1 MKKKTFLV
9 TLLLFIVFLNSSML
23 IVSLVTLREQI
34 SAEKEKVLAE
44 HYVISSGI
52 LGDMQAV
59 KNRGGDVKASMG
71 EMMRNYSRYS
81 QNRDNKF
88 AVSCGEEWIWQS
100 GERTP
105 GENPGSFFA
114 EINQSERMV
123 FIRRE
128 PAWQLCVY
136 GRFPAPFQEYGLW
149 YCSGLSDTLE
159 SWRDMK
165 NMLFTVNTVVTFLLA
180 LFLVKFLDILF
191 RPLREISAASRV
203 IAEGD
208 YHARLHVKG
217 KDEIAVM
224 ADHFNL
230 MAGQVESHINL
241 LQETA
246 DRKQQFIDNF
256 AHELRTPLTAIYGY
270 AEYLQKAP
278 VTEKE
283 RFECTQFILS
293 ECKRLQNMA
302 YQLLDLAALREIE
315 TENCPVEEL
324 FRRVCGIMQV
334 KAEKKGIALSFV
346 CGTEQV
352 VGNMELL
359 ITLLGNLID
368 NALKASPEG
377 SCISLR
383 AREERGGEKEEE
395 DRLIKE
401 KNGVKAEGSG
411 LIEKKSGMKAEGSRL
426 IEERSGAKTEKDRLI
441 LEVADQGIGMTKEQ
455 IAHIKE
461 AFYRVDKS
469 RSRAAGGAGLGLSIC
484 ERIVQLHR
492 GSLMFISEPGKGTT
506 AQIMLPL

>member
-9 TLLLFIVFLNSSML
+9 TLLLFIIFLNSSML
-23 IVSLVTLREQI
+23 IVSLITLREQI
-34 SAEKEKVLAE
+34 KAEKEKVLAE
-44 HYVISSGI
+44 HYVISSGL

-59 KNRGGDVKASMG
+59 KNRGGDVEASMG
-71 EMMRNYSRYS
+71 EMMRNYSRYA
-81 QNRDNKF
+81 QNRDNEF
-88 AVSCGEEWIWQS
+88 AISCREEWIWES
-100 GERTP
+100 GVQTE
-105 GENPGSFFA
+105 EPGSFFA
-114 EINQSERMV
+114 EINQSERVV

-128 PAWQLCVY
+128 PVWQLCVY

-159 SWRDMK
+159 SWRGMK
-165 NMLFTVNTVVTFLLA
+165 NMLFTVSMAVTFLLA

-224 ADHFNL
+224 ADHFNR
-230 MAGQVESHINL
+230 MAGQVEAHINL

-246 DRKQQFIDNF
+246 DRKQQFVDNF

-270 AEYLQKAP
+270 AEYLQRAP

-283 RFECTQFILS
+283 RFECTEFILS
-293 ECKRLQNMA
+293 ECRRLQNMA

-315 TENCPVEEL
+315 TETCYLAEL

-334 KAEKKGIALSFV
+334 KAEKKRISLSSA
-346 CGTEQV
+346 CKEEHIT
-352 VGNMELL
+352 GNMELL
-359 ITLLGNLID
+359 ITLLNNLID

-377 SCISLR
+377 SEISLR
-383 AREERGGEKEEE
+383 AEVKKEWI
-395 DRLIKE
+395 L
-401 KNGVKAEGSG
+401 
-411 LIEKKSGMKAEGSRL
+411 
-426 IEERSGAKTEKDRLI
+426 
-441 LEVADQGIGMTKEQ
+441 LEVADQGIGMTTEQ

-484 ERIVQLHR
+484 ERIVQLHH
-492 GSLMFISEPGKGTT
+492 GKLEFISEPGKGTT
-506 AQIMLPL
+506 ARILLPL

>member
-9 TLLLFIVFLNSSML
+9 TLLLFIIFLNSSML
-23 IVSLVTLREQI
+23 IVSLITLREQI
-34 SAEKEKVLAE
+34 KAEKEKVLAE
-44 HYVISSGI
+44 HYVISSGL

-71 EMMRNYSRYS
+71 EMMRNYSRYA
-81 QNRDNKF
+81 QNRDNEF
-88 AVSCGEEWIWQS
+88 AISCREEWIWES
-100 GERTP
+100 GVQTE
-105 GENPGSFFA
+105 EPGSFFA
-114 EINQSERMV
+114 EINQSERVV

-128 PAWQLCVY
+128 PVWQLCVY

-149 YCSGLSDTLE
+149 YCSGFSDTLE
-159 SWRDMK
+159 SWRGMK
-165 NMLFTVNTVVTFLLA
+165 NMLFTVSMAVTFLLA

-224 ADHFNL
+224 ADHFNR
-230 MAGQVESHINL
+230 MAGQVEAHINL

-246 DRKQQFIDNF
+246 DRKQQFVDNF

-270 AEYLQKAP
+270 AEYLQRAP

-283 RFECTQFILS
+283 RFECTEFILS
-293 ECKRLQNMA
+293 ECRRLQNMA

-315 TENCPVEEL
+315 TETCYLAEL

-334 KAEKKGIALSFV
+334 KAEKKRISLSSA
-346 CGTEQV
+346 CKEEHIT
-352 VGNMELL
+352 GNMELL
-359 ITLLGNLID
+359 ITLLNNLID

-377 SCISLR
+377 SEISLR
-383 AREERGGEKEEE
+383 AEVKKEWM
-395 DRLIKE
+395 L
-401 KNGVKAEGSG
+401 
-411 LIEKKSGMKAEGSRL
+411 
-426 IEERSGAKTEKDRLI
+426 
-441 LEVADQGIGMTKEQ
+441 LEVADQGIGMTTEQ

-484 ERIVQLHR
+484 ERIVQLHH
-492 GSLMFISEPGKGTT
+492 GKLEFISEPGKGTT
-506 AQIMLPL
+506 AQILLPL